1 MLAVYVALMICTM
14 APVVAM
20 QAGADMSV
28 LIWLVFGLVIVKAV
42 LLVDHFMEMKHA
54 PPWGGWRMAAQ
65 GWAVVVVSVLAGI
78 HLVG

>member
-1 MLAVYVALMICTM
+1 MLVVYIALMICTM
-14 APVVAM
+14 TPVLAL

-28 LIWLVFGLVIVKAV
+28 LVWLVFGLVIVKAV

-54 PPWGGWRMAAQ
+54 PWGWRMAAQ

-78 HLVG
+78 RLAG

>member
-1 MLAVYVALMICTM
+1 MLVVYIALMICTM
-14 APVVAM
+14 TPVLAL

-28 LIWLVFGLVIVKAV
+28 LVWLVFGLVIVKAV

-54 PPWGGWRMAAQ
+54 PWGWRMAAQ

-78 HLVG
+78 HLTG